1 MEALR
6 VAALFASVVCLMR
19 FERTD
24 GISYKNMTDYCG
36 SRITMYDDK
45 QLLIYYIGSKE
56 CKVTIVTKSQ
66 FSNLMLYVRSFAA
79 DCIYGEV
86 TIKNQYDESTYGL
99 PESLCGHV
107 SVSKVYTA
115 YGGVSIKYTPKK
127 LRWASFSFV
136 VTLYSDLRNCPSNGH
151 VCGNKRCIDVDLK
164 CNGYNSCGDNS
175 GCWFNS
181 SKSDHSSIDGVGIGI
196 GIAAGVIVLIV
207 VSLLIICCRQRRT
220 GTHAQQA
227 RPSAPPVQVVYSTRS
242 NPGQFNDQSPP
253 PYDPAWA
260 SNTHTNETQRPG
272 CCKLR
277 IECGF

>member
-86 TIKNQYDESTYGL
+86 TIKNQYDESTYG
-99 PESLCGHV
+99 
-107 SVSKVYTA
+107 
-115 YGGVSIKYTPKK
+115 
-127 LRWASFSFV
+127 
-136 VTLYSDLRNCPSNGH
+136 NCPSNGH